1 MTTTAE
7 SPAAKGGAPEIK
19 ALAGTGS
26 GTDDTGADTDSS
38 STDIF
43 DALDL
48 AFEAIQAEQ
57 QAQSQADSSNA
68 SKAEKPATE
77 EPADSGDNGRT
88 RMTPAQ
94 IKRENRRELTSD
106 ELDRLAEDGIPRS
119 RLDPDNRKS
128 KPYAASFDTIVD
140 VVTKRFLKPTTDAGR
155 SMIDNMTPQ
164 DLRDSLLGRINE
176 AITAENGHI
185 TEKRTVHRGVYRG
198 LDRLGFVQIAKLVA
212 AQNRVVLV
220 RTKTGGSL
228 STALLAFYDSDP
240 RSETYGTYRS
250 EPVEWAALI
259 NRYQEG
265 VLRKE
270 QEEVMSHLRLI
281 AQPALRATNRD
292 LIAANDCIV
301 DYNGGHPK
309 RIEFSPDYIF
319 LSKLPIKWNPAA
331 ENPVITM
338 PKACT
343 QGHPLWVCGHNHP
356 SKAVCTRDHD
366 DECPDV
372 PECDDTCLEA
382 QTWDIESWMRD
393 LNDETDPGFSEV
405 LWQVIG
411 AVVRPYV
418 SWNKCAW
425 FVSEK
430 GNNGKGTLLEL
441 MRNLVGL
448 GNYASIA
455 LADLG
460 RDFMLTSLLTASAIL
475 VDENDV
481 GLFIEKLANF
491 KTIATNDVLS
501 INVKYR
507 DPIEFQFFGFMVQC
521 VNEEP
526 RTKDKS
532 GSFYRRQ
539 LFMRFRKSFTG
550 MERKYIKD
558 EYLKRDDVLE
568 YVLKRVLTAELTPTY
583 YDIEQTAT
591 MVADQNEYKV
601 NNDPV
606 RQWWLEFREEF
617 VWDLL
622 PYNFLYDHFKA
633 WMERFNSASKPMGV
647 TNFKRELLSLV
658 DEEPGLWSYPDVGA
672 DGKQRRPK
680 PGMCMSL
687 PEPLIVEYDLTNW
700 LNCKAP
706 KNASISTRATLDASQ
721 FKTRYAGLERVNS
734 APGSVAAR
742 AAAGFLPEVTR

>member
-26 GTDDTGADTDSS
+26 DTDDTGVSAGPS

-48 AFEAIQAEQ
+48 ELEAIQAQE

-68 SKAEKPATE
+68 SKAERSAAE
-77 EPADSGDNGRT
+77 VPADSGDNGRK
-88 RMTPAQ
+88 RMTAAQ
-94 IKRENRRELTSD
+94 IDKENARELTSD
-106 ELDRLAEDGIPRS
+106 ELDRLAEGGIPRS
-119 RLDPDNRKS
+119 RLDPSNRKS
-128 KPYAASFDTIVD
+128 KPFAAPVGTIVE
-140 VVTKRFLKPTTDAGR
+140 VVTKRFLNPTTDAGR
-155 SMIDNMTPQ
+155 SRIDNMAPQ
-164 DLRDSLLGRINE
+164 DLRDSLLGHINA

-185 TEKRTVHRGVYRG
+185 TEKRTVHRGVYRL

-270 QEEVMSHLRLI
+270 REEVMSHLRLI

-319 LSKLPIKWNPAA
+319 LSKLPIRWNPAA

-338 PKACT
+338 PATCT
-343 QGHPLWVCGHNHP
+343 EGHALWVCGHNHP

-372 PECDDTCLEA
+372 PECDEDCLAE
-382 QTWDIESWMRD
+382 QDWDIESWMRD

-411 AVVRPYV
+411 AVLRPYV
-418 SWNKCAW
+418 SWDKSAF

-441 MRNLVGL
+441 MRNLVGE

-460 RDFMLTSLLTASAIL
+460 KDFMLTSLLTASAIL

-481 GLFIEKLANF
+481 GTFIEKLANF

-526 RTKDKS
+526 KTKDKS

-550 MERKYIKD
+550 VERKYIKD
-558 EYLKRDDVLE
+558 DYLKRQDVLE
-568 YVLKRVLTAELTPTY
+568 YVLKRVLTAELTPAY
-583 YDIEQTAT
+583 YDIKQTAT
-591 MVADQNEYKV
+591 MVADQNEYKT

-606 RQWWLEFREEF
+606 RQWWGEFREEF
-617 VWDLL
+617 AWDLL

-633 WMERFNSASKPMGV
+633 WMERFNSASKPMGF

-658 DEEPGLWSYPDVGA
+658 DEEPGLWSYPGVGA
-672 DGKQRRPK
+672 DGKQLRPK
-680 PGMCMSL
+680 PGMHMSA
-687 PEPLIVEYDLTNW
+687 PEPLSVEYDLTNW

-706 KNASISTRATLDASQ
+706 KNASINTRATLDASQ
-721 FKTRYAGLERVNS
+721 FKTRYAGLERVRS
-734 APGSVAAR
+734 APASVAAR
-742 AAAGFLPEVTR
+742 AAVGFIPEVTR